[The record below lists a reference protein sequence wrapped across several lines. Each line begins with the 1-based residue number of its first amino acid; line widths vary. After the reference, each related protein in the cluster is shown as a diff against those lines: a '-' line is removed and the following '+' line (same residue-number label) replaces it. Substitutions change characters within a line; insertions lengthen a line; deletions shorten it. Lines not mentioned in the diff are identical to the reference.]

1 MIALNRYTLA
11 VLALLSMLPA
21 TPLSAQVAYPT
32 RPIKFVTPFAPGG
45 TGDTLARIIGH
56 HLSERLGQS
65 VVVESRP
72 GAGGNIGADSVAKS
86 APDGYTL
93 MIGSN
98 SMTISVGL
106 YKKMSYDPVKD
117 LAPVTLIGGTPLIL
131 VTNPNFAAKTVP
143 ELIALAK
150 SKPGEISYGS
160 SGHGTINHLG
170 IELLKKRTG
179 INMVHVPYRAA
190 PLAMNDVI
198 SGHVPL
204 MLDLMTTAVPHV
216 RGGKVRA
223 VANTGV
229 KRSPLL
235 PEVPTVQEAG
245 VPDYEAGTWL
255 AIFATGG
262 TPAPV
267 IAKLHAEITHVLTIP
282 AARDRLT
289 GLGVEINPAGPEELA
304 ALIKTDITKWGA
316 VIRDAGI
323 ARLD

>member
-1 MIALNRYTLA
+1 MTGLNRCMLA
-11 VLALLSMLPA
+11 VLALLIMLQAAPA
-21 TPLSAQVAYPT
+21 SAQVAYPT

-56 HLSERLGQS
+56 HLSERLGQT

-93 MIGSN
+93 LIGAN
-98 SMTISVGL
+98 SMTISISL
-106 YKKMSYDPVKD
+106 YKKMSYDLVKD
-117 LAPVTLIGGTPLIL
+117 LAPVILLGGTPMIL
-131 VTNPNFAAKTVP
+131 VTNPNFPAQTVS
-143 ELIALAK
+143 ELVALAK
-150 SKPGEISYGS
+150 AKPGEISYGS

-170 IELLKKRTG
+170 MELLKKRTG
-179 INMVHVPYRAA
+179 INLVHVPYRAA
-190 PLAMNDVI
+190 PLAMNDII

-216 RGGKVRA
+216 RGGRVRA
-223 VANTGV
+223 LANTGV

-245 VPDYEAGTWL
+245 VADYEAGTWL
-255 AIFATGG
+255 AIFAAGG
-262 TPAPV
+262 TPAPIV
-267 IAKLHAEITHVLTIP
+267 ARLHAEIAHVLTIP
-282 AARDRLT
+282 AARERLT
-289 GLGVEINPAGPEELA
+289 GLGVEIASAGPEELA
-304 ALIKTDITKWGA
+304 ALIKADITKWAA
-316 VIRDAGI
+316 VIQDAGI